1 MRKTTALRAALTGDN
16 RYYRTLTRPASSGV
30 GRTRLYAASIS
41 AQVERD
47 RAVWFKAFVESFER
61 DAAAWFKSFAENFER
76 DRLARETVTL
86 MGSGRAEALPAPPAR
101 CVVLVVSAVERS
113 EHDLAGFELFV

>member
-16 RYYRTLTRPASSGV
+16 RYYRTLTRPALSGV
-30 GRTRLYAASIS
+30 GRTRLYASIS

-76 DRLARETVTL
+76 DRLARE
-86 MGSGRAEALPAPPAR
+86 R
-101 CVVLVVSAVERS
+101 
-113 EHDLAGFELFV
+113 